1 MTPVKP
7 HDEQIHYKTW
17 LNWGHR
23 FEIFPI
29 EKNNKE
35 SQYQKSFSAFFTSV
49 SHTKS
54 HWYSLKV
61 LNDVIP
67 SLSNLMG
74 ISQENLKKLF
84 PLSGFSK
91 SNKSRNFIKNKNCLS
106 PSRMSLASK
115 SIVNLYKPN
124 IQASVADS
132 GLFEFAVYSLGGWFW
147 LGNLVPVPS
156 NHRFTSQLETKCL
169 TNR

>member
-7 HDEQIHYKTW
+7 RDEQIHFKTW
-17 LNWGHR
+17 LNWGRR

-84 PLSGFSK
+84 TLSSFSK
-91 SNKSRNFIKNKNCLS
+91 SNKSRNFINQKLFESFQNEFGIQEHCEF
-106 PSRMSLASK
+106 
-115 SIVNLYKPN
+115 
-124 IQASVADS
+124 IQAKHTGFSS
-132 GLFEFAVYSLGGWFW
+132 RQWFI
-147 LGNLVPVPS
+147 
-156 NHRFTSQLETKCL
+156 
-169 TNR
+169 